1 MAQPMHLIK
10 GSLRKL
16 FHVYRPLTLRNLV
29 GEIFASWCTDKGTEA
44 QRSDL
49 THLGFQQ
56 GSLGNWFIVVTHYL
70 QRQQL
75 TRLPYNPQEVD

>member
-16 FHVYRPLTLRNLV
+16 FHVYRPLTLLKLV
-29 GEIFASWCTDKGTEA
+29 GEVFASWCTDKGSEA
-44 QRSDL
+44 Q

-56 GSLGNWFIVVTHYL
+56 GSLGNWFIVVAHYI

-75 TRLPYNPQEVD
+75 TRLRHSPQEFD